1 MEGVLLVAVCLLL
14 AAVFGVAGI
23 SKLPSVSRARAS
35 IIGNRARA
43 YTSQCQTG
51 VATTSDRH
59 HSRRILTVEK
69 SLGLAALLVVAA
81 GSVVP
86 ARVGHAQAPPV
97 AAPLQNTRVEAN
109 PLQDALKKAIAAA
122 NPKAAPLA
130 TPVGP
135 PIWEPNGT
143 RNQTPK
149 PVLAGAPAAVANF
162 ETHALGNQQ
171 ANAAKGAMP
180 TATQSASPTVRE
192 QAPPGQVPAEFS
204 DGIAALQ
211 SASGALAKAGAKWGG
226 HKQPAVRLVGQALQ
240 ACGQTQTAGAD
251 TKSPP
256 AEQTGAMS
264 EALAQLNSAKSV
276 FSKAQDAWGGRRD
289 KVVSMIDRAITE
301 LLAGIDFAKSHNTY

>member
-1 MEGVLLVAVCLLL
+1 M
-14 AAVFGVAGI
+14 
-23 SKLPSVSRARAS
+23 
-35 IIGNRARA
+35 
-43 YTSQCQTG
+43 
-51 VATTSDRH
+51 
-59 HSRRILTVEK
+59 VEK

-86 ARVGHAQAPPV
+86 ARMCHAEAPPG
-97 AAPLQNTRVEAN
+97 AAPLQSTRVEAN

-135 PIWEPNGT
+135 PIWAPNGP
-143 RNQTPK
+143 RNQTPT
-149 PVLAGAPAAVANF
+149 PALAGTPAAVANF
-162 ETHALGNQQ
+162 ETHALGNQPV
-171 ANAAKGAMP
+171 NAAKGATP
-180 TATQSASPTVRE
+180 TAAQRASPTVRE
-192 QAPPGQVPAEFS
+192 QAPAGQVPAEFS

-240 ACGQTQTAGAD
+240 ACGQTQTASAD
-251 TKSPP
+251 IKSPP

-264 EALAQLNSAKSV
+264 EALAQLNNAKID

-289 KVVSMIDRAITE
+289 QVVAMIDRAITE
-301 LLAGIDFAKSHNTY
+301 LQAGIDFAKGHNTY

>member
-1 MEGVLLVAVCLLL
+1 M
-14 AAVFGVAGI
+14 
-23 SKLPSVSRARAS
+23 
-35 IIGNRARA
+35 
-43 YTSQCQTG
+43 
-51 VATTSDRH
+51 
-59 HSRRILTVEK
+59 VEK

-81 GSVVP
+81 GSIVP
-86 ARVGHAQAPPV
+86 ARVCHAEALAD
-97 AAPLQNTRVEAN
+97 AAPVQNTRVETN

-130 TPVGP
+130 TRVGP

-143 RNQTPK
+143 RNQTPT
-149 PVLAGAPAAVANF
+149 PAPAGRSTALANF
-162 ETHALGNQQ
+162 ETHALGNLQ

-180 TATQSASPTVRE
+180 TAAQQRASPTVRE
-192 QAPPGQVPAEFS
+192 QAPAGQVPAEFS

-211 SASGALAKAGAKWGG
+211 SASSALAKAGAKWGG

-240 ACGQTQTAGAD
+240 ACGQTQTASAD
-251 TKSPP
+251 IKSPP

-289 KVVSMIDRAITE
+289 QVVSMIDRAITE
-301 LLAGIDFAKSHNTY
+301 LQAGIDFAKSHNTY